1 MQVPQDIIIRPVI
14 SEKSMTLM
22 EKNKYTFIV
31 HSRANKSEIK
41 KAIEDLFNVKV
52 DKVNTIKIRGK
63 KRRQGRYEGYT
74 PERKKAVVTLKP
86 GYKLEIIEGV

>member
-14 SEKSMTLM
+14 SEKSMALM

>member
-1 MQVPQDIIIRPVI
+1 
-14 SEKSMTLM
+14 
-22 EKNKYTFIV
+22 
-31 HSRANKSEIK
+31 
-41 KAIEDLFNVKV
+41 IEDLFNVKV

-63 KRRQGRYEGYT
+63 RRRQGRYEGYT